1 MDSNSPSREPGHGP
15 LDLEETTKRIDIGVR
30 PLPAPTKVENS
41 DEQQLAVA
49 FRMLESR
56 DFAGAE
62 SAAMKGVK
70 MRVGKHKFHPELYA
84 LLAEIKMAQGQVEMA
99 YKYAEKALEGWH
111 AARHP
116 DNTTT
121 LSYLRNLLASRHLTN
136 LDLVAARP
144 HLDVI
149 SPQILEGMSKTDV
162 TEHDVY
168 RLLQL
173 CLEHEPSRHA
183 LKSKIKSR
191 IPLGKPAYAQQTPY
205 DPIHTEPAR
214 PLVDAKLL
222 SGDGPFDL
230 FLAGPGDGRH
240 FFATVIVAAK
250 LASRRKKENAE
261 AVPQQLH
268 WTLCDHH
275 PAAIGRLLVMLQLM
289 ETESRQ
295 LDEQEREIS
304 SASLAFVFSSPII
317 PDRAAEAV
325 RAAASLVNY
334 ALHNWNNP
342 KANPFHDYIQ
352 MSKSTREQVAS
363 FVTKWWEP
371 CDQGYSLQIVNDTIL
386 KSNQMNQLQQT
397 DPKKWLSMFPKASL
411 STQAESDISNHVG
424 ILGLPKCFV
433 DVDSDDEDSDDDE
446 SDYEDSED
454 EDDWP
459 TFGDEDPRI
468 KDAQLYKVIQQ
479 YHVLCNTTTGSAS
492 ARDQQ
497 RKELVDLMRTHIS
510 LSWKA
515 NATMLVGD
523 VDGFKGN
530 GQGHK
535 PFVVPKFAGC
545 YGVAVLLSGMGLIP
559 KVDLENPTNALNA
572 LQVFFRDFW
581 DSFQQIRGSLKLN
594 IVLGDAID
602 VLEQLRL
609 GLPERENESDNS
621 GIQGVASQTPCKFDK
636 VDMSSVADA
645 SGGPMALFLTVPH
658 VLKSTDNGSHIMFTA
673 WEGTMEYRSHVDYLN
688 EFLGLQRRELIPA
701 IYGLTLDELTQK
713 LVDEAPRSDQ
723 ARPLHMGTP
732 MGWNKIE
739 LKTPLVVT
747 SGKRYLIAMML
758 DQHLLTLCLSPHPRS
773 TLNRNKRCHRTHSL
787 NLSSYFRLVAQLSDR
802 GLDPHLLFQQV
813 ARILT
818 PDFETK
824 ARFPTEIWSFMEP
837 DYMSGKHMDREFTR
851 INLRPWHSELS
862 TLAVIWQRLLNFSI
876 VTSKLTLQDVSRF
889 ELLLDSDRDIEIPNP
904 EAPEFVIV
912 FVKEHDQ
919 YLFDGS
925 GLAMALARGE
935 SPDDFEFAEFL
946 RNNSHVVTTWKW
958 DGEKQIA
965 SFWLRN
971 DVVEDMLESSHLW
984 NAFLYRTDDWNMCV
998 DGPFDMTCNILRKCE
1013 PWLQGE
1019 WKEPDDN
1026 VDDFLQRW
1034 MEDSEGDLETE
1045 HPVDEGESSSSSI
1058 AAK

>member
-1 MDSNSPSREPGHGP
+1 
-15 LDLEETTKRIDIGVR
+15 
-30 PLPAPTKVENS
+30 
-41 DEQQLAVA
+41 
-49 FRMLESR
+49 
-56 DFAGAE
+56 
-62 SAAMKGVK
+62 

-116 DNTTT
+116 DNITT

-144 HLDVI
+144 YLDVI
-149 SPQILEGMSKTDV
+149 SPQTVAGMSKNDV

-168 RLLQL
+168 KLLQL
-173 CLEHEPSRHA
+173 CLEHEPSRNA
-183 LKSKIKSR
+183 LKNKIKSR
-191 IPLGKPAYAQQTPY
+191 IPLCKPAYTWQTPY
-205 DPIHTEPAR
+205 DPNHTEPAR

-222 SGDGPFDL
+222 SGDGPFNL

-240 FFATVIVAAK
+240 LFATVIEAAK
-250 LASRRKKENAE
+250 LASQRKIENVE

-268 WTLCDHH
+268 LTICDHH
-275 PAAIGRLLVMLQLM
+275 PAAIGRLLVMLQMM
-289 ETESRQ
+289 ETESRKF
-295 LDEQEREIS
+295 DEQDREVY

-317 PDRAAEAV
+317 PHRAAEAV

-342 KANPFHDYIQ
+342 KANLFHDYIQ

-386 KSNQMNQLQQT
+386 KSNYMNQLQQT
-397 DPKKWLSMFPKASL
+397 DPRKWLAMFPNASL
-411 STQAESDISNHVG
+411 STQAETEISNHVG

-433 DVDSDDEDSDDDE
+433 HLDSDDEE
-446 SDYEDSED
+446 SDD

-459 TFGDEDPRI
+459 TFGGGDPRI
-468 KDAQLYKVIQQ
+468 TDEQLYKMIQQ
-479 YHVLCNTTTGSAS
+479 YHALCKTTTGNAS

-497 RKELVDLMRTHIS
+497 RKDLVDLMRTHIT
-510 LSWKA
+510 LSWKV
-515 NATMLVGD
+515 NATMLAED
-523 VDGFKGN
+523 VDVFKGN
-530 GQGHK
+530 GRRHK
-535 PFVVPKFAGC
+535 IFAVPKFAGC
-545 YGVAVLLSGMGLIP
+545 YGVAVLLSVMGLVP

-572 LQVFFRDFW
+572 LQVFFRSFW
-581 DSFQQIRGSLKLN
+581 DSFKQIRGSLKLN
-594 IVLGDAID
+594 FVLGDAID

-609 GLPERENESDNS
+609 GLPKGEYESDNS
-621 GIQGVASQTPCKFDK
+621 ELTQRS
-636 VDMSSVADA
+636 DA
-645 SGGPMALFLTVPH
+645 SGGLMAIFLTVPH
-658 VLKSTDNGSHIMFTA
+658 VLKSSDNGFQIMFTA
-673 WEGTMEYRSHVDYLN
+673 WEGTLEYRSHVDYLN

-701 IYGLTLDELTQK
+701 IYGLTLDEVTQK

-739 LKTPLVVT
+739 LKTPLTVA
-747 SGKRYLIAMML
+747 SGKRNLIAMML

-773 TLNRNKRCHRTHSL
+773 TLNRDKRCHRTHSL

-824 ARFPTEIWSFMEP
+824 ARFPTEIWSFNEP
-837 DYMSGKHMDREFTR
+837 DYMSGEHMDREFTR
-851 INLRPWHSELS
+851 INLRPWHAELS

-912 FVKEHDQ
+912 FVKEHDL

-958 DGEKQIA
+958 DGEKQVA
-965 SFWLRN
+965 SFWLRS
-971 DVVEDMLESSHLW
+971 DVVDDMLESSHLW
-984 NAFLYRTDDWNMCV
+984 NAFPLS
-998 DGPFDMTCNILRKCE
+998 L
-1013 PWLQGE
+1013 
-1019 WKEPDDN
+1019 
-1026 VDDFLQRW
+1026 
-1034 MEDSEGDLETE
+1034 
-1045 HPVDEGESSSSSI
+1045 
-1058 AAK
+1058 

>member
-1 MDSNSPSREPGHGP
+1 MDSYSLSREPGHGP
-15 LDLEETTKRIDIGVR
+15 LDLEETTKRIDIGIR

-62 SAAMKGVK
+62 SAAVKGVK

-116 DNTTT
+116 DNITT

-144 HLDVI
+144 YLDVI
-149 SPQILEGMSKTDV
+149 SPQTVAGMSKNDV

-168 RLLQL
+168 KLLQL
-173 CLEHEPSRHA
+173 CLEQEPSRNA
-183 LKSKIKSR
+183 LKDKIKSR
-191 IPLGKPAYAQQTPY
+191 IPLCKPAYTWQTPY
-205 DPIHTEPAR
+205 DPNHTEPAR

-222 SGDGPFDL
+222 SGDGPFNL

-240 FFATVIVAAK
+240 FFATVIEAAK
-250 LASRRKKENAE
+250 LASQRKMENVE

-268 WTLCDHH
+268 LTICDHH

-289 ETESRQ
+289 ETESRKF
-295 LDEQEREIS
+295 DEQDREVY

-317 PDRAAEAV
+317 PHRAAEAV

-342 KANPFHDYIQ
+342 KANLFHDYIQ

-386 KSNQMNQLQQT
+386 KSNYMNQLQQN
-397 DPKKWLSMFPKASL
+397 DPRKWLAMFPNASL
-411 STQAESDISNHVG
+411 STQAETEISNHVG

-433 DVDSDDEDSDDDE
+433 HLDSDDEE
-446 SDYEDSED
+446 SDD

-459 TFGDEDPRI
+459 AFGGGDPRI
-468 KDAQLYKVIQQ
+468 TDEQLYKMIQQ
-479 YHVLCNTTTGSAS
+479 YHALCKTTTGSAS

-497 RKELVDLMRTHIS
+497 RKDLVDLMRTHIT
-510 LSWKA
+510 LSWKV
-515 NATMLVGD
+515 NATMLAED
-523 VDGFKGN
+523 VDRFKGN
-530 GQGHK
+530 GRRHK
-535 PFVVPKFAGC
+535 TFAVPKFAGC
-545 YGVAVLLSGMGLIP
+545 YGVAVLLSVMGLVP

-572 LQVFFRDFW
+572 LQVFFRSFW
-581 DSFQQIRGSLKLN
+581 DSFKQIRGSLKLHF
-594 IVLGDAID
+594 VLGDAID
-602 VLEQLRL
+602 VLDQLRL
-609 GLPERENESDNS
+609 GLPKGEHESDNS
-621 GIQGVASQTPCKFDK
+621 GFQGIASQALCKFDR
-636 VDMSSVADA
+636 VDLSSVADA
-645 SGGPMALFLTVPH
+645 SGGLMAIFLTVPH
-658 VLKSTDNGSHIMFTA
+658 VLKSSDNGFQITFTA
-673 WEGTMEYRSHVDYLN
+673 WEGTLEYRSHVDYLN

-701 IYGLTLDELTQK
+701 TYGLTLDEVTQK

-723 ARPLHMGTP
+723 ARPLHMGMP

-739 LKTPLVVT
+739 LKTPLTVA
-747 SGKRYLIAMML
+747 SGKRNLIAMML

-773 TLNRNKRCHRTHSL
+773 TLNRDKRCHRTHSL

-824 ARFPTEIWSFMEP
+824 ARFPTEIWSFNEP
-837 DYMSGKHMDREFTR
+837 DYMSGKHMDREFTC
-851 INLRPWHSELS
+851 INLRPWHAELS

-935 SPDDFEFAEFL
+935 SPDEFEFAEFL

-958 DGEKQIA
+958 DGEKQVA
-965 SFWLRN
+965 SFWLRS
-971 DVVEDMLESSHLW
+971 DVVDDMLESSHLW
-984 NAFLYRTDDWNMCV
+984 NAFLYRSDDWNMCV
-998 DGPFDMTCNILRKCE
+998 DGPFDMACNILRKCE

-1019 WKEPDDN
+1019 WKEPGDN
-1026 VDDFLQRW
+1026 VGDFLQRW
-1034 MEDSEGDLETE
+1034 VDDRDGDLETE
-1045 HPVDEGESSSSSI
+1045 QPVDEGESSSSNI
-1058 AAK
+1058 ATK